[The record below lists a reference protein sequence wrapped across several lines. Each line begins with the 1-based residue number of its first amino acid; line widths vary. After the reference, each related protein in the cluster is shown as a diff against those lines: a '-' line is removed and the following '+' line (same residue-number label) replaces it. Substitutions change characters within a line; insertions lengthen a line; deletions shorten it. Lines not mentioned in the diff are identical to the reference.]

1 MVGKSED
8 YTDNLGRCI
17 IRKSASI
24 TNILIS
30 RFALPILILVV
41 GVMVFT
47 ILIIL
52 ANKLTEIYQNVW
64 GSLWEILN
72 TVSLPVYLILL
83 VVLPIP
89 LYSTFWCIRHRMRL
103 RELKVREETPI
114 CPIDGFSQKE
124 KGV

>member
-1 MVGKSED
+1 MVEKSED

-24 TNILIS
+24 TNILIT
-30 RFALPILILVV
+30 RFAVPVLILVI
-41 GVMVFT
+41 GVVLFT

-52 ANKLTEIYQNVW
+52 ANRLTEIYQNAW
-64 GSLWEILN
+64 GSLWATLN
-72 TVSLPVYLILL
+72 TVSPLVYLILL

-89 LYSTFWCIRHRMRL
+89 LYSTFWCIRHRRRL
-103 RELKVREETPI
+103 RELNVREETPI
-114 CPIDGFSQKE
+114 CPIDGFSQRE

>member
-1 MVGKSED
+1 MVEKSED
-8 YTDNLGRCI
+8 YTGNLGRCI

-30 RFALPILILVV
+30 RFALPVLILVM

-72 TVSLPVYLILL
+72 MVSLPVYLILL

-89 LYSTFWCIRHRMRL
+89 LYSTFWCIRHRRRL
-103 RELKVREETPI
+103 RELKVREEMPI
-114 CPIDGFSQKE
+114 CPIDEFSQRE